1 LWTRGHSNQV
11 YTSEGRGAS
20 VNECDELV
28 KSGLFEVSV
37 ENGGTQDGGQIEKH
51 ELCGDNDL
59 MDVQWV
65 LDDSS
70 SADYLA
76 IKPHQGTIQ
85 VSYLAD
91 SSAKEDLEEMM
102 LWGAK

>member
-1 LWTRGHSNQV
+1 M
-11 YTSEGRGAS
+11 E
-20 VNECDELV
+20 
-28 KSGLFEVSV
+28 SGLFEVSV
-37 ENGGTQDGGQIEKH
+37 ENGGTQNGGQIEKH
-51 ELCGDNDL
+51 ELCGDNNL

-70 SADYLA
+70 PADYLA

-91 SSAKEDLEEMM
+91 SSAKEDLEEMVFM
-102 LWGAK
+102 WSEVGRG

>member
-1 LWTRGHSNQV
+1 M
-11 YTSEGRGAS
+11 E
-20 VNECDELV
+20 
-28 KSGLFEVSV
+28 SGFFEVSV

-59 MDVQWV
+59 MNVQRV
-65 LDDSS
+65 LDSS
-70 SADYLA
+70 SPVDYLA

-91 SSAKEDLEEMM
+91 SSAKEDLEEVVFV
-102 LWGAK
+102 GSEVGQGR